1 MMTKGQMIKE
11 LKKAGIRK
19 GDKNGA
25 IVQLE
30 HLKTTTITTMY
41 YNLTHGIKEEA

>member
-1 MMTKGQMIKE
+1 MIKE

-25 IVQLE
+25 VVQLE
-30 HLKTTTITTMY
+30 HLKTTTITAMY
-41 YNLTHGIKEEA
+41 YNLIHDIKEEA